1 MMFIVLSLM
10 IGCKKTT
17 KGTGKGNG
25 NEGKEIT
32 PASTTSQL
40 RLVEVLP
47 SVVDV
52 GVRTEATVMGVGFTE
67 YSVLYIDD
75 EVSVLDNIVYQG
87 DSVLE
92 FTIPALSQG
101 MHNLRVE
108 NPDGE
113 THTLY
118 GAIEADGTSGPVQ
131 AIELLPPECAEMVVY
146 FSSANAS
153 LDVSA
158 KQLLEENAAC
168 FDNRY
173 IYEVEGHCDER
184 GTTEYNLSLGQRRA
198 AVIEKYLLSQGIL
211 SDRISSTSYGEE
223 RPAMSGANERAWE
236 KNRRAVIRVKE

>member
-1 MMFIVLSLM
+1 MFLVLSFI

-17 KGTGKGNG
+17 KGTDTGNSKD
-25 NEGKEIT
+25 GKEIT
-32 PASTTSQL
+32 PAPISSQL

-52 GVRTEATVMGVGFTE
+52 GIRTEATVMGVGFTE

-75 EVSVLDNIVYQG
+75 EVSILENIVYQG
-87 DSVLE
+87 DTVLE
-92 FTIPALSQG
+92 FTIPSLSQG

-118 GAIEADGTSGPVQ
+118 GAIEADGTAAAV
-131 AIELLPPECAEMVVY
+131 IEETMPEACAEMVVY

-158 KQLLEENAAC
+158 KQMLEENAAC

-173 IYEVEGHCDER
+173 VYEIEGHCDER

-198 AVIEKYLLSQGIL
+198 SVVEKYLQSQGIL
-211 SDRISSTSYGEE
+211 SDRITVTSYGEE
-223 RPAMSGANERAWE
+223 QPARVGSGEQTWE
-236 KNRRAVIRVKE
+236 KNRRAVIKVQD